1 MRNIASSLSGMVEW
15 KRKASDGLPNW
26 QIASLLPRLTI
37 WHDKSLHWSLRGIN
51 RFADGWGGV
60 VVFQVNQLTT
70 FDLTV
75 KQELQRLASLQE
87 NWDSQGAR
95 SIDPEIVAAAGDFV
109 STLPSRLKS
118 RIAVPAVV
126 PMRKG
131 NLQFEWH
138 NGPRTLELEVED
150 PWTIHYL
157 KWHSEAG
164 IEEEVCSITDA
175 DTVIGLIEW
184 FAKG

>member
-1 MRNIASSLSGMVEW
+1 MIQLS
-15 KRKASDGLPNW
+15 
-26 QIASLLPRLTI
+26 
-37 WHDKSLHWSLRGIN
+37 
-51 RFADGWGGV
+51 
-60 VVFQVNQLTT
+60 T
-70 FDLTV
+70 FDVAV
-75 KQELQRLASLQE
+75 KNELHRLASLQE

-95 SIDPEIVAAAGDFV
+95 SIDPQIIAAAAEFV

-118 RIAVPAVV
+118 RISAPAVV

-138 NGPRTLELEVED
+138 DGPRTLELEVED
-150 PWTIHYL
+150 PLTIHYL

-164 IEEEVCSITDA
+164 IEEEEVCSMTDT

-184 FAKG
+184 FARGWMASIG